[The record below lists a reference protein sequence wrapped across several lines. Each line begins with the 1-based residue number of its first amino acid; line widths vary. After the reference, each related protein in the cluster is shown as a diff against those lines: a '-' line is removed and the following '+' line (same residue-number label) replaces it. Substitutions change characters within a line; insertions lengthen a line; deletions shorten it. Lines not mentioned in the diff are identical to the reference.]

1 MNAHIEIPQRAEHL
15 MDAFSSFIAASDRL
29 EESHRQLHDEVAR
42 LRQEL
47 EERNRALAKSLA
59 ENERMRLVLAQIL
72 DALPC
77 GVAVVQPP
85 SHGIV
90 LLNSEAR
97 RLLGLPSGELSG
109 GFTLPDWIQ
118 TTVEAVLRGPGEQGF
133 EQEIR
138 LEREGEDRWL
148 AIRYSRMATS
158 AHADAEVEQC
168 QIVLVIRDVTWH
180 KKAEQ
185 EREAARKAFTVAEV
199 SEVLAHEIRNPLG
212 SLELLA
218 QCLTTDPG
226 LSDESKQCVEHLQ
239 AGVRLL
245 AATVSNVLGFH
256 APGNPPLHRLELT
269 PVLKSSLEFVRPL
282 AKQRKIALNLQI
294 DSNEIEI
301 NGEQNGLKQVFLN
314 LFCNALRH
322 TPSSGSIA
330 VVSRVESQESGR
342 IVAIEFT
349 DTGRGIRREDLPHVF
364 DPGFSTTGSSGLGLA
379 VCRRIIEQHAGQIM
393 ARNEP
398 GRGATLRLEIP
409 IL

>member
-47 EERNRALAKSLA
+47 EERNRALATSLA

-85 SHGIV
+85 SQGIV

-97 RLLGLPSGELSG
+97 RLLGLPSGELDG
-109 GFTLPDWIQ
+109 GCTLPDWIQ
-118 TTVEAVLRGPGEQGF
+118 TTVDAVLRSSDEQGF
-133 EQEIR
+133 EQEIE
-138 LEREGEDRWL
+138 LETESEARWL

-158 AHADAEVEQC
+158 AHADAEAS
-168 QIVLVIRDVTWH
+168 QIILVIRDVTWH

-269 PVLKSSLEFVRPL
+269 SVLKSSLEFVRPL

-294 DSNEIEI
+294 DTNEIEI
-301 NGEQNGLKQVFLN
+301 NGEQNGLRQVFLN

-409 IL
+409 LL